1 MEEYSNSV
9 TPGCVISQSP
19 APETEVERNSVVTL
33 TVSKGKQM
41 VQVVSVVGMEQTA
54 ARAMLEARGLVV
66 NIAWENSET
75 VLSGQVIRQSPGANA
90 EVAPGSVVTLTAS
103 AGPAPRPT
111 EPDPPAP
118 SEEPSPEPSQEAPDE
133 SDAP

>member
-1 MEEYSNSV
+1 
-9 TPGCVISQSP
+9 
-19 APETEVERNSVVTL
+19 
-33 TVSKGKQM
+33 
-41 VQVVSVVGMEQTA
+41 SVVGMEQTA

-90 EVAPGSVVTLTAS
+90 EVAPGTVVTLTAS

-111 EPDPPAP
+111 ESDPPAP
-118 SEEPSPEPSQEAPDE
+118 SEEPAPEPSQEAPDA